1 MHVRPVT
8 PDRLVSELADLLD
21 ALSPRRL
28 RVAVDGAPASGTTEL
43 ADSLVAPLR
52 VRGREV
58 VRVRTDDYLRPAS
71 LRLEHGRND
80 PESFYFEWFDLV
92 GLNREVL
99 APLSP
104 GGSGH
109 VLPALWDAESDR
121 SPRLSRVRM
130 PESGIVIVDGP
141 LLLGAGLPFD
151 FAIHLWLPPDALER
165 LTPPPQRWQLPAFTR
180 YREEVT
186 PERAADHLVRV
197 DRPGHPAVIDALD

>member
-8 PDRLVSELADLLD
+8 PDRLVSELADRLD
-21 ALSPRRL
+21 GLNSHRL
-28 RVAVDGAPASGTTEL
+28 RVAIDGAPVSGTAEL

-58 VRVRTDDYLRPAS
+58 VRVRTDDYVRPAS
-71 LRLEHGRND
+71 LRLEHGRDD
-80 PESFYFEWFDLV
+80 PESFYSEWFDLV
-92 GLNREVL
+92 GLHREVL
-99 APLSP
+99 APLAP
-104 GGSGH
+104 DGSGR
-109 VLPALWDAESDR
+109 VLPALWDAASDR

-151 FAIHLWLPPDALER
+151 FTIHLWLPPEALER
-165 LTPPPQRWQLPAFTR
+165 LTPHSQRWQLPAFTR
-180 YREEVT
+180 YREEVV
-186 PERAADHLVRV
+186 PERVADHLVRV